1 MSTIIMDLCSY
12 TRLGLTGYLLSRG
25 VKKREINDIET
36 VDDLAIACDSQ
47 RPQWCLLMRT
57 VSSMML
63 LTVSTSSTSLI
74 NIPIRYLSF
83 LWQLPMFILMN
94 IYWSE
99 KIY

>member
-47 RPQWCLLMRT
+47 RPSVVFINDVLD
-57 VSSMML
+57 V
-63 LTVSTSSTSLI
+63 LTVRSIMDETVLI
-74 NIPIRYLSF
+74 N
-83 LWQLPMFILMN
+83 
-94 IYWSE
+94 
-99 KIY
+99 KHH